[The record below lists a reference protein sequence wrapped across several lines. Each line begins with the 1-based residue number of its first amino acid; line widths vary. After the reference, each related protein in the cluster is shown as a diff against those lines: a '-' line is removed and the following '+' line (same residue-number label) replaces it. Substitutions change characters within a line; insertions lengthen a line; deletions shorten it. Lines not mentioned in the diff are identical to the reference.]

1 MEESEGEELASI
13 PGVRI
18 WGPVPETQAVRAG
31 ALAAASSVLI
41 APLVAPAQLYQRLTA
56 LVPDEVLPK
65 VGDTAHTL
73 RLRLATSAFLHPS
86 HVLAKGHGRGGRYIE
101 LNSTAYPQPRRVQW
115 ATPTVPEHTDADGDR
130 VVRCLCY
137 PHYYTKSPLLRVV
150 EVMPPVI
157 DELIAFAVRL
167 ARPFLTTPSRA
178 QYPNSCELCI
188 YYTAFGSKIGRHR
201 DNFVS
206 QDLAT
211 YLRTG
216 DVSVLSRQRNSQLA
230 NSNVLILSLGNAPMV
245 LQLSFPG
252 DGVGQRSTY
261 VVHPLFS
268 VPCGC
273 GTLFVFSPTDDL
285 FYCHEAFFEPIT
297 LSRFGATG
305 YRLAFVMRWL
315 SPTTAPTH
323 VFYADGVRKGQVKP
337 SETEVSQEQAREKS
351 NRRARRMKRG
361 LE

>member
-41 APLVAPAQLYQRLTA
+41 APQVAPAQLYQRLTA

-137 PHYYTKSPLLRVV
+137 PHYYTKSPLLRV
-150 EVMPPVI
+150 
-157 DELIAFAVRL
+157 
-167 ARPFLTTPSRA
+167 
-178 QYPNSCELCI
+178 
-188 YYTAFGSKIGRHR
+188 GR
-201 DNFVS
+201 
-206 QDLAT
+206 
-211 YLRTG
+211 G
-216 DVSVLSRQRNSQLA
+216 DA
-230 NSNVLILSLGNAPMV
+230 AG
-245 LQLSFPG
+245 
-252 DGVGQRSTY
+252 
-261 VVHPLFS
+261 H
-268 VPCGC
+268 
-273 GTLFVFSPTDDL
+273 
-285 FYCHEAFFEPIT
+285 
-297 LSRFGATG
+297 
-305 YRLAFVMRWL
+305 
-315 SPTTAPTH
+315 
-323 VFYADGVRKGQVKP
+323 
-337 SETEVSQEQAREKS
+337 
-351 NRRARRMKRG
+351 
-361 LE
+361 